1 MNDAASGL
9 AAILLFTLVAAPFVA
24 TAQPLRRLYRLGLLG
39 ENSSDPSEARLWD
52 GFRQE
57 LRNRGW
63 IEGENILIES
73 RWAEGNP
80 ARIPELARELV
91 RLRVDVI
98 VTRGSIYV
106 RGAKTATS
114 SIPIVFTMH
123 AEPISTGH
131 IASLAKP
138 GGNITGLTIL
148 MPDLVVKGLEILISA
163 IPHAKRIA
171 VLGSPDMPSYAPTVK
186 ALEEAARRFQ
196 LRPQAVVAR
205 TAADLESAFSSMART
220 HAQAVFVL
228 GFGPYMAARQQVAEL
243 ALRHRLP
250 TFFTW
255 RDHVEAG
262 GLMSYAPDQNDLV
275 RRGAIYVD
283 KILRGARPA
292 DLPVEQPTKFEL
304 TINSRTAKAL
314 GLTIPQSVMVRVDQ
328 VVE

>member
-1 MNDAASGL
+1 
-9 AAILLFTLVAAPFVA
+9 
-24 TAQPLRRLYRLGLLG
+24 
-39 ENSSDPSEARLWD
+39 
-52 GFRQE
+52 
-57 LRNRGW
+57 
-63 IEGENILIES
+63 
-73 RWAEGNP
+73 
-80 ARIPELARELV
+80 
-91 RLRVDVI
+91 
-98 VTRGSIYV
+98 
-106 RGAKTATS
+106 
-114 SIPIVFTMH
+114 
-123 AEPISTGH
+123 
-131 IASLAKP
+131 
-138 GGNITGLTIL
+138 
-148 MPDLVVKGLEILISA
+148 
-163 IPHAKRIA
+163 
-171 VLGSPDMPSYAPTVK
+171 
-186 ALEEAARRFQ
+186 
-196 LRPQAVVAR
+196 VAR
-205 TAADLESAFSSMART
+205 TAADLESAFSSMAKT